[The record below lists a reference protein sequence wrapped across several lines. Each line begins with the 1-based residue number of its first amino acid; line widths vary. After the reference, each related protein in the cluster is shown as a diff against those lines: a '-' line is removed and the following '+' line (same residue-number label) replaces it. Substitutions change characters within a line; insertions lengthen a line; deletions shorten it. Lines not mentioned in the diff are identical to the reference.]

1 MDIKYSQ
8 GNAPIHPPPAHYHP
22 DGNIISLSIIWIH
35 IGEGDPEL
43 DAADPDGIIIL
54 LSIIWIHIGA
64 RGSITDPTTDPSTDP
79 SVHID
84 KYVQTH
90 IAQR

>member
-35 IGEGDPEL
+35 ISEGDPEL

-64 RGSITDPTTDPSTDP
+64 GDQSQIQQQIHQQIHQYIL
-79 SVHID
+79 VNMYKLI
-84 KYVQTH
+84 
-90 IAQR
+90 